1 MSDKQGAFFR
11 AVNPCAARLHSRLRH
26 PRPLDFPRSLVIE
39 TTSRCNLQCPMCPR
53 SRRDGPGQ
61 DMSWDLFQS
70 LIDQIAEAD
79 ARDLVDL
86 VALHGFGEPLLHPRL
101 LEFIEYAGQR
111 LPNVVRRGALRDAM
125 KGLNLSTNAVLL
137 DEQMALGLLES
148 RLTWL
153 ALSIDGT
160 TRETYEAM
168 RVGACYE
175 EVMGNVERL
184 LQLNRQRP
192 RALPTLAVQII
203 ASRSTEPQ
211 FAEAVRRWRELAGGA
226 ENVRV
231 ELKPFTDWAGQVDA
245 KPFRDQDSR
254 RDFLY
259 LYCGHP
265 SDTQVIQAD
274 GRMALC
280 CYDVLGEE
288 GLGNANVTPLRELWQ
303 EQMLREIRALLR
315 QGKAASLP
323 LCRNCAMGR
332 KYPLDLLRR

>member
-1 MSDKQGAFFR
+1 MSNTQYAFFR
-11 AVNPCAARLHSRLRH
+11 AVNPWAARLYARLRH
-26 PRPLDFPRSLVIE
+26 PLLLDFPRSIVIE
-39 TTSRCNLQCPMCPR
+39 TTSRCNLRCPMCPR
-53 SRRDGPGQ
+53 SRRAGPGQ
-61 DMSWDLFQS
+61 DMSWELCRS

-111 LPNVVRRGALRDAM
+111 LPNVVRRGALRDSM

-137 DEQMALGLLES
+137 DEQMALGLLDS

-168 RVGACYE
+168 RVGACFE
-175 EVMGNVERL
+175 EVVANVERL
-184 LQLNRQRP
+184 LQLNRQHQ
-192 RALPTLAVQII
+192 RALPTLAIQII

-245 KPFRDQDSR
+245 RAFRENDAR

-288 GLGNANVTPLRELWQ
+288 GLGDANVTPLRELWQ
-303 EQMLREIRALLR
+303 GQRLREIRTLLR

-323 LCRNCAMGR
+323 LCRNCSMGR